1 MFFARSFIVLGL
13 TFRCLIHF
21 ELIYIYGVRYIIH
34 PCSFTCGY
42 LVFSQCLFVEETV
55 LAALNGLG
63 IFNKS
68 HLTIYVWVYFWFLS
82 IPLVCVSAF
91 TLAPLCFEYYSFVRS
106 FEVKK
111 YEI

>member
-21 ELIYIYGVRYIIH
+21 ELIYIYGVRYI
-34 PCSFTCGY
+34 ST
-42 LVFSQCLFVEETV
+42 LVLLHVDILFSQCLFVEETV

-68 HLTIYVWVYFWFLS
+68 HLTIYVWVYFWFLYS
-82 IPLVCVSAF
+82 IG
-91 TLAPLCFEYYSFVRS
+91 LCFCLYAGTTLF
-106 FEVKK
+106 
-111 YEI
+111 